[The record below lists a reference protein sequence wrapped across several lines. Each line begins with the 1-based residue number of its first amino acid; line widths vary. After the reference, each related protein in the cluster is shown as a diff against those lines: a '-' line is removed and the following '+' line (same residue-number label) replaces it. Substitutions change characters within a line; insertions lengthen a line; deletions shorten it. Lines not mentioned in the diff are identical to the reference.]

1 MDIGSGL
8 ACRHGR
14 LGRLGRCTVSLGGSE
29 WLAILVVAVTSGAV
43 ISGLLQPAPEPII
56 MAPLRW

>member
-8 ACRHGR
+8 ACR
-14 LGRLGRCTVSLGGSE
+14 LGRLGRSAVSLGGSG

-43 ISGLLQPAPEPII
+43 ITGLAPAPEP
-56 MAPLRW
+56 